1 MTQRLNPLDYHA
13 GIRPGKIEVAA
24 TKPLTTQRDLS
35 LAYTPGVA
43 EVCRAIHRDPEAAY
57 QYTAKGNLVAV
68 ITNGTAVLG
77 LGDIGPMAG
86 KPVMEGKANLF
97 KKFADID
104 VFDIELD
111 ARSVEEIVAAVKA
124 IAPTFGGINL
134 EDIKAPEC
142 FEVERR
148 LQELLT
154 IPVFHDDQHGTAIIS
169 AAALL
174 NAAELTGRKL
184 SEMQVVFSGAGAA
197 AISCAELYVKLGVS
211 RSNIVMFDIDGLV
224 HDQRTD
230 LFPAKRALATS
241 RRYAGIGAA
250 LHGADAFIGLSVGG
264 VVTAEMLRGMA
275 ARPIIFAM
283 ANPDP
288 EIPYEVARA
297 ARPDA
302 ILATGRSDYPN
313 QVNNVL
319 GFPFVFRGALDCRA
333 SRITVEMLVAATHAL
348 AELARS
354 DVPDKVLMAYGLS
367 KLTFGDDYIIPKPFD
382 PRVLTRVAP
391 AVAEAA
397 HASGVARAPIEDLEA
412 YRERLHL
419 LVERARGIMQ
429 PLIERARTR
438 SPKRRIVFADGTN
451 AQVQRAAQI
460 LVDEGV
466 CTPVLLGEPSRIQAN
481 AESSHIKLDGMEI
494 EPVINGEHAQELAR
508 SLWQLR
514 ARKGMTLAAARSA
527 LRQHAWY
534 AAMMVRAGLADGM
547 VGGINRPY
555 KLTIGPALQALGLR
569 EGSRL
574 VSGAYAMLF
583 KDRKIFL
590 GDCTVNLE
598 PNAEDLA
605 EIAINTARVAE
616 TFGEKPHVA
625 LLSYSDFGEHYKDAR
640 VRVVRDA
647 ISIVRQ
653 RWPELDVDGEMQA
666 DTALDRN
673 KVETNFPFCLLSQS
687 ANVLVFP
694 DLTSGNI
701 AYKLLVKLT
710 DCEALGPLVLGIGGA
725 VGVIPV
731 GATVNEIVNIATYAA
746 VQAPTEPAPQPASRY
761 PETLFTD
768 LRPSRS
774 ARIED

>member
-1 MTQRLNPLDYHA
+1 MTQRLNSLDYHA
-13 GIRPGKIEVAA
+13 GIRPGKIEVTA

-43 EVCRAIHRDPEAAY
+43 EVCRAIYKDPEAAY

-68 ITNGTAVLG
+68 VTNGTAVLG
-77 LGDIGPMAG
+77 LGNIGPMAG

-111 ARSVEEIVAAVKA
+111 ALTVDEIVNAVKA

-134 EDIKAPEC
+134 EDIRAPEC

-148 LQELLT
+148 LQELLS

-174 NAAELTGRKL
+174 NAAELTGRAL

-197 AISCAELYVKLGVS
+197 AISCAELYVKLGIS
-211 RSNIVMFDIDGLV
+211 RSNIVMFDVDGLV

-230 LFPAKRALATS
+230 LFPAKRALATA
-241 RRYAGIGAA
+241 RHYDNIGAA
-250 LHGADAFIGLSVGG
+250 MRGADAFVGLSVGG
-264 VVTAEMLRGMA
+264 VITAEMVRGMA

-333 SRITVEMLVAATHAL
+333 SRFTLEMLVAATRAL

-354 DVPDKVLMAYGLS
+354 DVPDKVLTAYGLS

-391 AVAEAA
+391 AVAQAA
-397 HASGVARAPIEDLEA
+397 ADSGVARAPIEDLEA

-429 PLIERARTR
+429 PLIERARTHE
-438 SPKRRIVFADGTN
+438 PKRRLVFTDGSN

-466 CTPVLLGEPSRIQAN
+466 CTPVLLGDVDRIRAN

-494 EPVINGEHAQELAR
+494 EPVINGLHMQDLAR
-508 SLWQLR
+508 SLWQMR
-514 ARKGMTLAAARSA
+514 ARKGMTLAAARNA
-527 LRQHAWY
+527 VRQHSWY
-534 AAMMVRAGLADGM
+534 AAMMVREGLADGM

-625 LLSYSDFGEHYKDAR
+625 LLSYSDFGEHYKDPR
-640 VRVVRDA
+640 VRIVRDA
-647 ISIVRQ
+647 ISIVRE

-673 KVETNFPFCLLSQS
+673 KVEANFPFCLLSTS

-710 DCEALGPLVLGIGGA
+710 DAEALGPLVLGIGGA

-746 VQAPTEPAPQPASRY
+746 VQAPVARAQQPISQF
-761 PETLFTD
+761 PKTLFND
-768 LRPSRS
+768 LRPGKFRPEQS
-774 ARIED
+774 

>member
-1 MTQRLNPLDYHA
+1 MTERLDPLTYHA
-13 GIRPGKIEVAA
+13 GIRPGKIEVVA
-24 TKPLTTQRDLS
+24 TKPLMTQRDLS

-43 EVCRAIHRDPEAAY
+43 EVCRAIARDPEAAY
-57 QYTAKGNLVAV
+57 LYTAKGNLVAV

-77 LGDIGPMAG
+77 LGNIGPLAG

-111 ARSVEEIVAAVKA
+111 ASSVDEIVSAVKA

-148 LQELLT
+148 LQELLS

-174 NAAELTGRKL
+174 NAAELTGRRLEELK
-184 SEMQVVFSGAGAA
+184 VVFSGAGAA
-197 AISCAELYVKLGVS
+197 AISCAEHYIKLGVS
-211 RSNIVMFDIDGLV
+211 RSNIVMFDLRGLV
-224 HDQRTD
+224 HESRTD
-230 LFPAKRALATS
+230 LFPAQRALATPLRFES
-241 RRYAGIGAA
+241 LKAA
-250 LHGADAFIGLSVGG
+250 LHGADAFVGLSVGG
-264 VVTAEMLRGMA
+264 VVSADMIRGMA

-333 SRITVEMLVAATHAL
+333 SRITEEMLVAATHAL

-391 AVAEAA
+391 AVAQAA
-397 HASGVARAPIEDLEA
+397 QASGVARSPIADLEA
-412 YRERLHL
+412 YRESLHL

-429 PLIERARTR
+429 PLIERARTTQ
-438 SPKRRIVFADGTN
+438 PKRRLVFTDGSN
-451 AQVQRAAQI
+451 AHIQRAAQI

-466 CTPVLLGEPSRIQAN
+466 CIPVLLGDPERIRSSADK
-481 AESSHIKLDGMEI
+481 SHIKLDGMELQ
-494 EPVINGEHAQELAR
+494 PVINGVHAQDLAQA
-508 SLWQLR
+508 LFQLR
-514 ARKGMTLAAARSA
+514 ARKGMTLAAARNA
-527 LRQHAWY
+527 MRQHAWY
-534 AAMMVRAGLADGM
+534 AAMMVREGLADGM
-547 VGGINRPY
+547 VGGLNRPY
-555 KLTIGPALQALGLR
+555 KLTIGPALQALGLK

-625 LLSYSDFGEHYKDAR
+625 LLSYSDFGEHYKDER
-640 VRVVRDA
+640 VRVVREA
-647 ISIVRQ
+647 IQIVRQ

-673 KVETNFPFCLLSQS
+673 KVETNFPFCLLSTS

-710 DCEALGPLVLGIGGA
+710 DAEALGPLVLGIGGA

-731 GATVNEIVNIATYAA
+731 GASVNEIVNIATYTA
-746 VQAPTEPAPQPASRY
+746 VQAPNEVPGQPSSQFPAEFGY
-761 PETLFTD
+761 N
-768 LRPSRS
+768 LR
-774 ARIED
+774 

>member
-1 MTQRLNPLDYHA
+1 MTERLDPLTYHA
-13 GIRPGKIEVAA
+13 GIRPGKIEVVA
-24 TKPLTTQRDLS
+24 TKPLATQRDLA

-43 EVCRAIHRDPEAAY
+43 EVCRAIHRDPDASY
-57 QYTAKGNLVAV
+57 NYTAKGNLVAV
-68 ITNGTAVLG
+68 VTNGTAVLG
-77 LGDIGPMAG
+77 LGNIGPLAG

-111 ARSVEEIVAAVKA
+111 AMTVDEIVAAVKA

-134 EDIKAPEC
+134 EDIRSPEC

-148 LQELLT
+148 LQEQLS

-184 SEMQVVFSGAGAA
+184 ADMKIVFSGAGAA
-197 AISCAELYVKLGVS
+197 AISCAELYIEIGVS
-211 RSNIVMFDIDGLV
+211 RANMVMFDSLGLV
-224 HDQRTD
+224 HESRTD

-241 RRYAGIGAA
+241 RRYDDLAHA
-250 LHGADAFIGLSVGG
+250 LKGADTFIGLSVGG
-264 VVTAEMLRGMA
+264 VVTPEMVLGMA
-275 ARPIIFAM
+275 PRPIIFAM

-288 EIPYEVARA
+288 EIPYELAKK

-302 ILATGRSDYPN
+302 ILATGRSDFPN

-333 SRITVEMLVAATHAL
+333 SRITRQMLVAATRAL
-348 AELARS
+348 AELARTE
-354 DVPDKVLMAYGLS
+354 VPDKVLMAYGLS

-397 HASGVARAPIEDLEA
+397 AASGVARAPIEDLEA
-412 YRERLHL
+412 YRDHLHL

-429 PLIERARTR
+429 PLIERARTQ
-438 SPKRRIVFADGTN
+438 PKRRLVFTDGSSPHI
-451 AQVQRAAQI
+451 QRAAQI
-460 LVDEGV
+460 LVDEGI
-466 CTPVLLGEPSRIQAN
+466 CTPVLLGDPKFIH
-481 AESSHIKLDGMEI
+481 AEAKHSHIKLDGMEL
-494 EPVINGEHAQELAR
+494 EPVINGTHAAHLAE
-508 SLWQLR
+508 SLWRLR
-514 ARKGMTLAAARSA
+514 CRKGMTLASARNA
-527 LRQHAWY
+527 MRQHSWY
-534 AAMMVRAGLADGM
+534 AAMMVREGLADGM
-547 VGGINRPY
+547 VGGLNRPY
-555 KLTIGPALQALGLR
+555 KLTIGPALQALGLK
-569 EGSRL
+569 EGCRL

-583 KDRKIFL
+583 RDRKIFL

-598 PNAEDLA
+598 PDAADLA

-616 TFGEKPHVA
+616 TFGERPHVA
-625 LLSYSDFGEHYKDAR
+625 LLSYSDFGEHYKDER

-647 ISIVRQ
+647 IDIVRQ
-653 RWPELDVDGEMQA
+653 RWPELDIDGEMQA

-673 KVETNFPFCLLSQS
+673 KVEANFPFCSLSTS

-710 DCEALGPLVLGIGGA
+710 DAEALGPLVLGIGGA

-731 GATVNEIVNIATYAA
+731 GATVNEIVNIATYTA
-746 VQAPTEPAPQPASRY
+746 VQAPIEIEGEPRSRY
-761 PETLFTD
+761 PSSP
-768 LRPSRS
+768 PSRAS
-774 ARIED
+774 HTARSR

>member
-1 MTQRLNPLDYHA
+1 MTERLDPLTYHA
-13 GIRPGKIEVAA
+13 GIRPGKIEVVA

-43 EVCRAIHRDPEAAY
+43 AVCRAIHKDPEAAY
-57 QYTAKGNLVAV
+57 LYTAKGNLVAV
-68 ITNGTAVLG
+68 VTNGTAVLG
-77 LGDIGPMAG
+77 LGDIGPLAG

-111 ARSVEEIVAAVKA
+111 AKGVDEIVNAVKA

-148 LQELLT
+148 LQESLS

-174 NAAELTGRKL
+174 NAAELTGRRL
-184 SEMQVVFSGAGAA
+184 SDMRVVFSGAGAA
-197 AISCAELYVKLGVS
+197 AISCAELYITLGVK
-211 RSNIVMFDIDGLV
+211 RSNIVMFDWFGLV
-224 HDQRTD
+224 HQRRDD
-230 LFPAKRALATS
+230 LFPAKRALATPLHFDS
-241 RRYAGIGAA
+241 LTDA
-250 LHGADAFIGLSVGG
+250 LRDADAFVGLSVGG
-264 VVTAEMLRGMA
+264 VVDASMIMGMA
-275 ARPIIFAM
+275 PRPIIFAM

-288 EIPYEVARA
+288 EIPYEMARA

-333 SRITVEMLVAATHAL
+333 SRITEEMLVAATRAL
-348 AELARS
+348 AELART

-367 KLTFGDDYIIPKPFD
+367 KLTFGNDYIIPKPFD

-397 HASGVARAPIEDLEA
+397 AASGVARAPIEDLEA
-412 YRERLHL
+412 YRERLHV

-429 PLIERARTR
+429 PLIERARA
-438 SPKRRIVFADGTN
+438 SQPKRRLVFTDG
-451 AQVQRAAQI
+451 AVPAIQRAAQI
-460 LVDEGV
+460 LLDEGV
-466 CTPVLLGEPSRIQAN
+466 CTPVLLGDPERIRAQA
-481 AESSHIKLDGMEI
+481 EKSHITLDGMEL
-494 EPVINGEHAQELAR
+494 EAVINGAHASELAQ

-514 ARKGMTLAAARSA
+514 ARKGMTLASARNA
-527 LRQHAWY
+527 MRQHAWY
-534 AAMMVRAGLADGM
+534 AAMMVREGLADGM
-547 VGGINRPY
+547 VGGLNRPY
-555 KLTIGPALQALGLR
+555 KLTIGPALQALGLKQ
-569 EGSRL
+569 GSRL

-598 PNAEDLA
+598 PDAEDLA

-625 LLSYSDFGEHYKDAR
+625 LLSYSDFGEHYKDER

-647 ISIVRQ
+647 IEIVRE

-673 KVETNFPFCLLSQS
+673 KIETNFPFCLLSTS

-710 DCEALGPLVLGIGGA
+710 DAEALGPLVLGIGGA

-746 VQAPTEPAPQPASRY
+746 AQAPTEVTR
-761 PETLFTD
+761 E
-768 LRPSRS
+768 PSSQFPPPVVR
-774 ARIED
+774 RRR

>member
-1 MTQRLNPLDYHA
+1 MTERLSPLDYHA
-13 GIRPGKIEVAA
+13 GIRPGKIEVTA
-24 TKPLTTQRDLS
+24 TKPLMTQRDLS

-43 EVCRAIHRDPEAAY
+43 EVCRAIHKDPEAAY
-57 QYTAKGNLVAV
+57 LYTAKGNLVAV
-68 ITNGTAVLG
+68 VTNGTAVLG
-77 LGDIGPMAG
+77 LGNIGPMAG

-111 ARSVEEIVAAVKA
+111 ATSVDEIVAAVKA

-134 EDIKAPEC
+134 EDIRAPEC

-148 LQELLT
+148 LQEMLS

-174 NAAELTGRKL
+174 NAAELTGREL
-184 SEMQVVFSGAGAA
+184 SEMRVVFSGAGAA
-197 AISCAELYVKLGVS
+197 AISCAELYVKLGIT
-211 RSNIVMFDIDGLV
+211 RGNIVMFDVDGLV
-224 HDQRTD
+224 HDKRTD

-241 RRYAGIGAA
+241 REYANIGAA

-264 VVTAEMLRGMA
+264 VVTADMLRGMA
-275 ARPIIFAM
+275 KRPIIFAM

-333 SRITVEMLVAATHAL
+333 SRISVEMLVAATRAL
-348 AELARS
+348 ADLARS

-397 HASGVARAPIEDLEA
+397 HASGVARAPIADLDA

-429 PLIERARTR
+429 PLFERARTR
-438 SPKRRIVFADGTN
+438 EPKRRLVFTDGSN
-451 AQVQRAAQI
+451 AHVQRAAQI

-466 CTPVLLGEPSRIQAN
+466 CIPVLLGDPERIRSS
-481 AESSHIKLDGMEI
+481 AESSHIKLDGMEF
-494 EPVINGEHAQELAR
+494 EPVINGAHTQRLAK
-508 SLWQLR
+508 SLFQMR
-514 ARKGMTLAAARSA
+514 ARKGMTLAAARNA
-527 LRQHAWY
+527 MRQHAWY
-534 AAMMVRAGLADGM
+534 AAMMVREGLADGM

-555 KLTIGPALQALGLR
+555 KLTIGPALQSLGLR

-598 PNAEDLA
+598 PNAEELA

-625 LLSYSDFGEHYKDAR
+625 LLSYSDFGEHYKDPR

-647 ISIVRQ
+647 IRIVRQ

-673 KVETNFPFCLLSQS
+673 KVEANFPFCLLSTS

-710 DCEALGPLVLGIGGA
+710 DAEALGPLVLGIGGA

-731 GATVNEIVNIATYAA
+731 GATVNEIVNIATYTA
-746 VQAPTEPAPQPASRY
+746 VQAPVGGKRAPVSAFPEGEVDEVQPGWRVH
-761 PETLFTD
+761 L
-768 LRPSRS
+768 
-774 ARIED
+774 ED

>member
-13 GIRPGKIEVAA
+13 GIRPGKIEVTA

-43 EVCRAIHRDPEAAY
+43 EVCRAIYRDPEAAY
-57 QYTAKGNLVAV
+57 LYTAKGNLVAV
-68 ITNGTAVLG
+68 VTNGTAVLG
-77 LGDIGPMAG
+77 LGNIGPMAG

-111 ARSVEEIVAAVKA
+111 ATTVDEIVSAVKA

-134 EDIKAPEC
+134 EDIRAPEC

-148 LQELLT
+148 LQELLS

-184 SEMQVVFSGAGAA
+184 SDMQVVFSGAGAA
-197 AISCAELYVKLGVS
+197 ALSCAEHYIELGIS
-211 RSNIVMFDIDGLV
+211 RENIVMFDVDGLV
-224 HDQRTD
+224 HDERTD
-230 LFPAKRALATS
+230 LFPAKRALATT
-241 RRYAGIGAA
+241 RRYESIGEA

-264 VVTAEMLRGMA
+264 VVSAEMLRGMS

-288 EIPYEVARA
+288 EIPYEVARS

-333 SRITVEMLVAATHAL
+333 SRFTVEMLVAATRAL

-397 HASGVARAPIEDLEA
+397 HASGVARAPIADIEA

-438 SPKRRIVFADGTN
+438 SPKRRIVFADGSN

-466 CTPVLLGEPSRIQAN
+466 CTPVLLGEPGRIQAN
-481 AESSHIKLDGMEI
+481 AESSHIKLDGMEL
-494 EPVINGEHAQELAR
+494 EPVINGNHTQELAR

-527 LRQHAWY
+527 MRQHSWY
-534 AAMMVRAGLADGM
+534 AAMMVREGLADGM

-598 PNAEDLA
+598 PDAEDLA

-625 LLSYSDFGEHYKDAR
+625 LLSYSDFGEHYKDPR

-647 ISIVRQ
+647 IRIVRQ

-673 KVETNFPFCLLSQS
+673 KVEANFPFCLLSTS

-710 DCEALGPLVLGIGGA
+710 DAEALGPLVLGIGGA

-746 VQAPTEPAPQPASRY
+746 AQAPSGIAPRQSSQFPD
-761 PETLFTD
+761 TLFTD

-774 ARIED
+774 ARED

>member
-1 MTQRLNPLDYHA
+1 MTERLDPLAYHA
-13 GIRPGKIEVAA
+13 GPRPGKIEVVA
-24 TKPLTTQRDLS
+24 TKPLMTQRDLS

-43 EVCRAIHRDPEAAY
+43 EVCRAIHKDPEAAY
-57 QYTAKGNLVAV
+57 AYTAKGNLVAV
-68 ITNGTAVLG
+68 VTNGTAVLG
-77 LGDIGPMAG
+77 LGNIGPLAG

-111 ARSVEEIVAAVKA
+111 AMSVDEIVNAVKA

-134 EDIKAPEC
+134 EDIRAPEC

-148 LQELLT
+148 LQELLS

-174 NAAELTGRKL
+174 NAAELTGRRL
-184 SEMQVVFSGAGAA
+184 GDMRVVFSGAGAA
-197 AISCAELYVKLGVS
+197 AISCAELYIELGVS
-211 RSNIVMFDIDGLV
+211 RGNVVMYDSVGLV
-224 HDQRTD
+224 HESRTD
-230 LFPAKRALATS
+230 LFPAKLALATS
-241 RRYAGIGAA
+241 RHYDSLTEA
-250 LHGADAFIGLSVGG
+250 LRGADAFIGLSVGG
-264 VVTAEMLRGMA
+264 VVDASMVGGMA

-288 EIPYEVARA
+288 EIPYEVARK

-333 SRITVEMLVAATHAL
+333 SRITQEMLVAATKAL

-354 DVPDKVLMAYGLS
+354 DVPDKVLTAYGLS

-397 HASGVARAPIEDLEA
+397 AASGVARAPISDLDA
-412 YRERLHL
+412 YRERLHV

-429 PLIERARTR
+429 PLIERARTT
-438 SPKRRIVFADGTN
+438 SPKRRLVFTDGSSP
-451 AQVQRAAQI
+451 QIQRAAQI

-466 CTPVLLGEPSRIQAN
+466 CTPVLLGEPERIRAQAHKT
-481 AESSHIKLDGMEI
+481 HIKLDGMEF
-494 EPVINGEHAQELAR
+494 EAVINGQHAQELAQ

-514 ARKGMTLAAARSA
+514 ARKGMTLASAKNA

-534 AAMMVRAGLADGM
+534 AAMMVREGLADGM
-547 VGGINRPY
+547 VGGLNRPY
-555 KLTIGPALQALGLR
+555 KTTIGPALQALGLK

-616 TFGEKPHVA
+616 TFGETPHVA
-625 LLSYSDFGEHYKDAR
+625 LLSYSDFGEHYKDER

-647 ISIVRQ
+647 IQIVRE

-673 KVETNFPFCLLSQS
+673 KVAANFPFCSLSTS

-710 DCEALGPLVLGIGGA
+710 DAEALGPLVLGIGGA

-731 GATVNEIVNIATYAA
+731 GATVSEIVNIATYAA
-746 VQAPTEPAPQPASRY
+746 VQAPSEVTREPSSQYPTELARSR
-761 PETLFTD
+761 
-768 LRPSRS
+768 R
-774 ARIED
+774 

>member
-1 MTQRLNPLDYHA
+1 MTERTNPLAYHA
-13 GIRPGKIEVAA
+13 AGRPGKIEVVA

-43 EVCRAIHRDPEAAY
+43 EVCRAIQRDPNSAY
-57 QYTAKGNLVAV
+57 EYTAKGNLVAV
-68 ITNGTAVLG
+68 VTNGTAVLG
-77 LGDIGPMAG
+77 LGNIGALAG

-111 ARSVEEIVAAVKA
+111 AQTVDEMVAAVKA

-134 EDIKAPEC
+134 EDIRAPEC

-148 LQELLT
+148 LQEQLS

-174 NAAELTGRKL
+174 NAAELTNRRL
-184 SEMQVVFSGAGAA
+184 EDIQIVFSGAGAA
-197 AISCAELYVKLGVS
+197 ALSCAELYVELGVS
-211 RSNIVMFDIDGLV
+211 RSNIVMFDVFGLV
-224 HDQRTD
+224 HESRTD
-230 LFPAKRALATS
+230 LFPAQRALATS
-241 RRYAGIGAA
+241 RRYANLAEA
-250 LHGADAFIGLSVGG
+250 LTGADAFIGLSVGG
-264 VVTAEMLRGMA
+264 VVQAEMLKAMA
-275 ARPIIFAM
+275 PRPIIFAM

-288 EIPYEVARA
+288 EISYDNAKS

-333 SRITVEMLVAATHAL
+333 TRITREMLVAATRAL
-348 AELARS
+348 AELARF

-367 KLTFGDDYIIPKPFD
+367 QLAFGDDYIIPKPFD

-397 HASGVARAPIEDLEA
+397 TASGVARAPIADLDA

-429 PLIERARTR
+429 PLIERARTTQ
-438 SPKRRIVFADGTN
+438 PKRRLVFTDGSISHI
-451 AQVQRAAQI
+451 QRAAQI
-460 LVDEGV
+460 CVDEGI
-466 CTPVLLGEPSRIQAN
+466 CTPVLLGDPAQVKAA
-481 AESSHIKLDGMEI
+481 AEKNHISLDGMEF
-494 EPVINGEHAQELAR
+494 EPVSNGVHAKDLAQA
-508 SLWQLR
+508 LWELR
-514 ARKGMTLAAARSA
+514 ARKGMTLSAARNA
-527 LRQHAWY
+527 VRQHSWY
-534 AAMMVRAGLADGM
+534 AAMMVRQGLADGM
-547 VGGINRPY
+547 VGGLNRPY
-555 KLTIGPALQALGLR
+555 KLTIGPALQALGLK
-569 EGSRL
+569 EGCRL

-616 TFGEKPHVA
+616 TFGEQPHVA

-647 ISIVRQ
+647 IEIVRE

-666 DTALDRN
+666 DTALDRS
-673 KVETNFPFCLLSQS
+673 KVETNFPFCSLSTS

-701 AYKLLVKLT
+701 AYKLLLKLT
-710 DCEALGPLVLGIGGA
+710 DAEALGPLVLGIGGA

-746 VQAPTEPAPQPASRY
+746 VQAPTQYARDPSSQFPADFAHDSR
-761 PETLFTD
+761 
-768 LRPSRS
+768 
-774 ARIED
+774 